1 MSQAIALDELAVGSP
16 LLLELRQ
23 GRGIH
28 HGAGG
33 LKLMDVHVDQARLPP
48 PVRQKDLSLCIPYLI
63 LPNALVK
70 LERVSPIK
78 CSSRRRIGAPP
89 LSAIKPSRICC
100 LTLSSCSVVML
111 SSRRF

>member
-78 CSSRRRIGAPP
+78 CSSRINKWIIAFAYLGGILLDIVSIP
-89 LSAIKPSRICC
+89 I
-100 LTLSSCSVVML
+100 LSSL
-111 SSRRF
+111 EP

>member
-1 MSQAIALDELAVGSP
+1 MSQAIVFDELAVGSP

-23 GRGIH
+23 RRGIH

-33 LKLMDVHVDQARLPP
+33 LKLMDGHVDQARLPP

-70 LERVSPIK
+70 LECVSPIK
-78 CSSRRRIGAPP
+78 CSSRRSIGAPP

-100 LTLSSCSVVML
+100 LTFSSCWAERP